1 MIGLDV
7 GMNVE
12 QHKIILQAMDVQSL
26 KVKPLLV
33 KTPWIGCLWKI
44 YLLRKQAG
52 WECYS
57 KERMLGL
64 VYVMPWK
71 RLG

>member
-33 KTPWIGCLWKI
+33 KTP
-44 YLLRKQAG
+44 
-52 WECYS
+52 
-57 KERMLGL
+57 
-64 VYVMPWK
+64 
-71 RLG
+71 